1 MKASLSG
8 TVRAFVEVD
17 KDNAMLVKLRR
28 FGWFGVVIKP
38 GISILRGPAQVK
50 SELMSVD
57 RVREKSI
64 F

>member
-17 KDNAMLVKLRR
+17 KDNAMLVELRR
-28 FGWFGVVIKP
+28 FGWFGVVVKP
-38 GISILRGPAQVK
+38 GINILRGPAQVQ